1 MRLVWKI
8 YCIDLTETEIEK
20 LPFREL
26 NKSGADGRLIMLE
39 TADKVGYEEWDN
51 PQFAIP
57 ENFHLD
63 ENSKLH
69 EAINVFYM
77 AGGYD
82 FFKVT
87 NPQKYA
93 SNWLDFIG
101 SLYSEIEK
109 GKYKPDGK
117 YHKSPLTEEQRNSL
131 IKQGVPEIFTN
142 DIK

>member
-1 MRLVWKI
+1 
-8 YCIDLTETEIEK
+8 
-20 LPFREL
+20 
-26 NKSGADGRLIMLE
+26 MLE

-57 ENFHLD
+57 EDFHFD
-63 ENSKLH
+63 ENNKLH

-82 FFKVT
+82 FFKVI

-101 SLYSEIEK
+101 NLYAEIKE

-131 IKQGVPEIFTN
+131 IRQGIPDIFIN